1 MRKNWQEV
9 PRDPIADD
17 DVLEYLYNR
26 SKANGQNA
34 VDKQADSPADTDSIQ
49 GRKKQPGS
57 VRKAWSL
64 KKLFS

>member
-26 SKANGQNA
+26 SNPQGPITI
-34 VDKQADSPADTDSIQ
+34 DKKQGLQ
-49 GRKKQPGS
+49 KKEENVEGRKKQPGS
-57 VRKAWSL
+57 VHKLWPL
-64 KKLFS
+64 KKFFS

>member
-1 MRKNWQEV
+1 MRRNWQEV

-26 SKANGQNA
+26 SRNQA
-34 VDKQADSPADTDSIQ
+34 VIAIDKTPRIPAETENME

-57 VRKAWSL
+57 VHKLWSL
-64 KKLFS
+64 KKFFS

>member
-17 DVLEYLYNR
+17 DVLEYLYDR
-26 SKANGQNA
+26 SKVQGPTA
-34 VDKQADSPADTDSIQ
+34 VDKKEDSLAETENVQ

-57 VRKAWSL
+57 VHKSWSL